1 MTAPVRDA
9 WRALRLELIVWY
21 VHRRT
26 LLTRRGAIAA
36 LNAAGGL
43 RLHLGSGDRLKP
55 GWVNVDIH
63 PAADLRLDVRRPWP
77 FADGAAAEVYAEHL
91 FEHLRWPGE
100 ARRFLAESCRALA
113 PGGTIRLSVPDLGKH
128 VRAYAGRDDAFRRQ
142 FAPFL
147 PPEATTWGDALNHHF
162 RQFGEHHYAYDAESL
177 GALLTAAGFEE
188 VRMVPSSPDYEQP
201 SRDFESLVMTGR
213 RGRRGRGP

>member
-1 MTAPVRDA
+1 MIAPIRAA
-9 WRALRLELIVWY
+9 WRRLHLELVISY

-43 RLHLGSGDRLKP
+43 KLHLGSGDRLKP

-77 FADGAAAEVYAEHL
+77 FAGGAAAEIYAEHL
-91 FEHLRWPGE
+91 FEHLGWPGE
-100 ARRFLAESCRALA
+100 AEHFLAEARRVLR
-113 PGGTIRLSVPDLGKH
+113 PGGTLRLSVPDLARH
-128 VRAYAGRDDAFRRQ
+128 VQAYIGRDEAFHRQ

-147 PPEATTWGDALNHHF
+147 PVEAATWADALNHHF
-162 RQFGEHHYAYDAESL
+162 RQGGEHQYAYDAETL
-177 GALLTAAGFEE
+177 EALLRTAGFDE
-188 VRMVPSSPDYEQP
+188 VRATAPSREYEQA
-201 SRDFESLVMTGR
+201 SRDFESLVVTGR
-213 RGRRGRGP
+213 RP